1 MVVAGAGHGA
11 ADHLVVLREAVGQ
24 AGDGRDVE
32 LGMRLDGH
40 IHDIIM
46 RVEQ

>member
-32 LGMRLDGH
+32 LGMRLDGY
-40 IHDIIM
+40 IHYIM
-46 RVEQ
+46 RVKQ